1 MKQALTIMAA
11 VLCLVAFSSCEENP
25 VQEYGRGLTRSLD
38 KAYTTADQ
46 ANLDALGKSI
56 AAYHAAEGRY
66 PESLTEITSAM
77 GLDPARFDYDP
88 ATGHVALRQ

>member
-1 MKQALTIMAA
+1 MAA

-25 VQEYGRGLTRSLD
+25 AQDYGRGLVQTLD
-38 KAYTTADQ
+38 KADTAADR
-46 ANLDALGKSI
+46 ANLDALRKSI

-88 ATGHVALRQ
+88 ATGRVALR